1 METKDNNYL
10 YNYKELNADHDLK
23 WYDYGARFYD
33 AVIGR
38 WHVVDPM
45 GERTSSWSPYNYVE
59 NNALVKHDPSGMYS
73 ESMNNFDL
81 AAGFSKRI
89 SGDDLTLRST
99 EKGWVS
105 DSDNSDWIPTSK
117 GDLVAEK
124 GDNAK
129 TMAKNYGYT
138 EKEASKMIKD
148 SKAKLDK
155 DGNVVEGQKVKVS
168 NEITDAIKGQRL
180 TSEGYLINGSISNCH
195 GFSCSQGG
203 FMFENGMDREL
214 LNSFEPVDIKN
225 IIPRETV
232 FRWGGV
238 VLSRTFGS
246 NLAVHTA
253 TYYGRSSNGTIYV
266 ATVNGYTNS
275 AVIQSLNQV
284 INEYNNA
291 KIQGVMPNT
300 SGIYNFKH

>member
-1 METKDNNYL
+1 MEPKDNNYL

-45 GERTSSWSPYNYVE
+45 GERTPSWSPYNYVE

-99 EKGWVS
+99 EKGWVT
-105 DSDNSDWIPTSK
+105 DSGNSDWIPTSK

-129 TMAKNYGYT
+129 TMARNYGYT

-155 DGNVVEGQKVKVS
+155 DGNVIEGQKVEVS

-203 FMFENGMDREL
+203 FIFEGGMDEEFLR
-214 LNSFEPVDIKN
+214 SFESVKITDM
-225 IIPRETV
+225 IPRETII
-232 FRWGGV
+232 RLGGAHP
-238 VLSRTFGS
+238 
-246 NLAVHTA
+246 N
-253 TYYGRSSNGTIYV
+253 YGIKNCAIHSVAFYGKSSNGTIYV
-266 ATVNGYTNS
+266 ATVNGYEKPAFITT
-275 AVIQSLNQV
+275 LNRV
-284 INEYNNA
+284 LNEYNKA
-291 KIQGVMPNT
+291 KIQGVLPGH
-300 SGIYNFKH
+300 SGYYNFKH